1 MYSSIKAGVKAL
13 KRPGNAFFLLPVDV
27 PLVRLSTVR
36 QLAVGFEQH
45 RAPPVCYPLFQSKR
59 GHPPLIHSRLIDML
73 LRHDGKGGL
82 REFLRDYENQAI
94 SMPVEDPFIRMD
106 ADTPIDLLRLKEM
119 MPGTSRAI
127 EAGGG
132 RIDAL
137 GRR

>member
-1 MYSSIKAGVKAL
+1 
-13 KRPGNAFFLLPVDV
+13 
-27 PLVRLSTVR
+27 
-36 QLAVGFEQH
+36 
-45 RAPPVCYPLFQSKR
+45 
-59 GHPPLIHSRLIDML
+59 ML

-94 SMPVEDPFIRMD
+94 SIPVEDPFIRMD

-132 RIDAL
+132 RIDGR